1 MPGKKSFLLHRT
13 FTLGYLCTIALI
25 SFIHVEFLEYLSFK
39 QFKLIVKLKRIESGV
54 TIPKGLFTL
63 YLNVKK
69 VTAKIFWP
77 P

>member
-1 MPGKKSFLLHRT
+1 MIVPIL
-13 FTLGYLCTIALI
+13 
-25 SFIHVEFLEYLSFK
+25 FIHVGFFK
-39 QFKLIVKLKRIESGV
+39 QFKLIIKMTRIESGV

-69 VTAKIFWP
+69 VTAKSFWP